1 MPIAVGCKDGPLSLR
16 LAVETEEIVQEKLEL
31 MGDHLD
37 NLDEKQSLKPC
48 RIVYQY
54 C

>member
-16 LAVETEEIVQEKLEL
+16 LAVETKEIVHREKLEL
-31 MGDHLD
+31 MGDNLN
-37 NLDEKQSLKPC
+37 NLDETVLKPC
-48 RIVYQY
+48 RIVDQY